1 MRHPLS
7 LSTLAI
13 LAAAAFVAP
22 ACFAASATVS
32 NPAACPVE
40 LSAAQHGLGQML
52 AVSPNTRDVPAPD
65 RSHAGQ
71 SIDLSMKNTRLQ
83 RIVGAELEV
92 HGTSNK
98 SRVVPA
104 SGAVLTNQPT
114 ADAVRSVHLVSS
126 VPADQTRV
134 RTVSVNELTSV
145 AWVSVIELRYADG
158 STWHARV
165 GAECRVTPD
174 PLMLVAGQIAPQ
186 P

>member
-7 LSTLAI
+7 LSTLV
-13 LAAAAFVAP
+13 LSLTAFAAP
-22 ACFAASATVS
+22 ACLAAPATVA
-32 NPAACPVE
+32 NPSACPVE

-52 AVSPNTRDVPAPD
+52 AVGPNAPD
-65 RSHAGQ
+65 RIENNAGQ

-83 RIVGAELEV
+83 RIVAAELEV

-98 SRVVPA
+98 SRV
-104 SGAVLTNQPT
+104 LRTNTVADEPL

-126 VPADQTRV
+126 VPADQTRM
-134 RTVSVNELTSV
+134 RTVSVNDLTSV

-158 STWHARV
+158 STWHARP

-174 PLMLVAGQIAPQ
+174 PLMLVADK
-186 P
+186 

>member
-13 LAAAAFVAP
+13 LAAAAFAAP

-52 AVSPNTRDVPAPD
+52 AVGHNTPDVPAPD

-83 RIVGAELEV
+83 RIVAAELEV
-92 HGTSNK
+92 HGTANK
-98 SRVVPA
+98 GRMVRTN
-104 SGAVLTNQPT
+104 AV
-114 ADAVRSVHLVSS
+114 ADEPMADTMRSVHLASS
-126 VPADQTRV
+126 VPADQTRM
-134 RTVSVNELTSV
+134 RTISVKELTSV

-158 STWHARV
+158 STWHARP

-174 PLMLVAGQIAPQ
+174 PLMLVAGK
-186 P
+186 